1 MANRTI
7 IFTVNST
14 PQGAAIYIDG
24 NNTFNVT
31 PHTLQYLE
39 SELLSPKT
47 ITVKNGNSSANES
60 YILKAEL
67 INSNNT
73 GGGSGGGGGSYGGG
87 GYGGGNTSNSYIE
100 NYL

>member
-7 IFTVNST
+7 TFTVNSN

-24 NNTFNVT
+24 NNTFNTT

-39 SELLSPKT
+39 NELLSPK
-47 ITVKNGNSSANES
+47 IVTVKNGNSTAVES
-60 YILKAEL
+60 YIIKSE
-67 INSNNT
+67 IVSNST
-73 GGGSGGGGGSYGGG
+73 SGGSGGGSYGGG
-87 GYGGGNTSNSYIE
+87 GYGGGGSSSPYIQ

>member
-7 IFTVNST
+7 TFTVNSN

-24 NNTFNVT
+24 NNTFNTT

-39 SELLSPKT
+39 SELLSPK
-47 ITVKNGNSSANES
+47 IVTVKNGNSTAVES
-60 YILKAEL
+60 YIIKSE
-67 INSNNT
+67 IVSNST
-73 GGGSGGGGGSYGGG
+73 SGGSGGGSYGGG
-87 GYGGGNTSNSYIE
+87 GYGGGGSSSPYIQ

>member
-7 IFTVNST
+7 TFTVNST

-47 ITVKNGNSSANES
+47 ITVKNGNASSKES
-60 YILKAEL
+60 YILKSEL
-67 INSNNT
+67 VTNT
-73 GGGSGGGGGSYGGG
+73 TSGGSGGGGSYGGG
-87 GYGGGNTSNSYIE
+87 GYGGGDNLSM
-100 NYL
+100 NYMK

>member
-7 IFTVNST
+7 TFTVNST

-24 NNTFNVT
+24 NNTFNTT

-47 ITVKNGNSSANES
+47 ITVKNGNSTAIES
-60 YILKAEL
+60 YIIKSE
-67 INSNNT
+67 IVTST
-73 GGGSGGGGGSYGGG
+73 TSGGSGGGGGSYGGG
-87 GYGGGNTSNSYIE
+87 GYGGGGSSDPYIQQ
-100 NYL
+100 YL

>member
-7 IFTVNST
+7 TFTVNST
-14 PQGAAIYIDG
+14 PQGGSIYIDG
-24 NNTFNVT
+24 VNTMNTT

-47 ITVKNGNSSANES
+47 ITVRSANATSNES
-60 YILKAEL
+60 YIIKSE
-67 INSNNT
+67 IVSPT
-73 GGGSGGGGGSYGGG
+73 GGSTGGGGGSSYGGG
-87 GYGGGNTSNSYIE
+87 GYGNGDTSSPYVH